1 MASRFEKFSERAR
14 RALTYAQE
22 EAQRFN
28 HNYIGTEHIL
38 LGLVRESDGVAAK
51 VLTNLDIDLNKVRSA
66 VEFIIGRGGKTGS
79 AEVGLTPRAKRVIE
93 FAVDEARRLNHS
105 YVGTEHLLLGL
116 LREGEGVA
124 GGVLESLG
132 VSLQRARDEVTRILS
147 QGATQ
152 GQSGAKSSSKTP
164 TLDQLGHDLTAMARA
179 DKLDPVIGRQKEIQR
194 VVQILSRRT
203 KNNPVLIGEPGVGK
217 TAIVEGLAHRIVSGD
232 VPHTL
237 QGKRVVTLDMGTLVA
252 GTKYRG
258 EFEERLKKVIE
269 ELKGAGNCVLFI
281 DEMHTIVG
289 AGAAEGA
296 VDAANILKPS
306 LARGELQCIGATT
319 LDDYRK
325 HVERDP
331 ALERRF
337 QPVLVEEPSVEQ
349 AIEILQGIKSRYEE
363 HHRVVITDEAIKAA
377 VTFAS
382 RYIADRFQPDKAID
396 LMDESASR
404 VRLKEGAVPIGLK
417 EAKAALESVRRDKES
432 AIGAQQYEY
441 AVELRDREVHLAE
454 KIQQMESSWRAD
466 QSSDR
471 PVVTEADIAEVLSM
485 WTGIPPSK
493 LAADEK
499 SRLVQMEQVLH
510 ERIVSQ
516 DEAIVTV
523 AKAVRRARSGLKD
536 PRRPIGSFIFLGP
549 TGVGKTELARAL
561 AEFMFGS
568 EDALIR
574 LDMSEF
580 MERHSVARLVG
591 APPGYVGYD
600 EGGQLTEA
608 VRRKSYCAILLDEI
622 EKAHPD
628 VFNILLQIFDD
639 GHLTDAKGRKVDFRN
654 SIVIMTSN
662 IGAELIK
669 KDSMMGFVSRV
680 DEGKVKQRSYERMKE
695 KLLEELKKT
704 FRPEF
709 LNRLDG
715 VVVFRHLSKEEIR
728 QIVDLMLRPVKAH
741 LIERGVGLAVTED
754 AKELLCEKGY
764 DEAFGARPLRRV
776 IQTMIEDKLS
786 EMLLHDELG
795 LGETIRLLRE
805 GDEIVEA
812 VEVAL
817 RPYATQLNEKKI
829 KLELTGEARKA
840 LRDEV
845 GRLYEQHIE
854 AEKEPSPEDR
864 KRDEAFINGLNLLGQ
879 KLLDQAW
886 AELNLGEQLER
897 KELKSG
903 DTVYLVRDGEKFSI
917 RKEARLPADSKTRV
931 ESSS

>member
-1 MASRFEKFSERAR
+1 MSSRFEKFSERAR

-38 LGLVRESDGVAAK
+38 LGLVRESEGVAAK
-51 VLTNLDIDLNKVRSA
+51 VLTNLDVDLNKVRSA

-93 FAVDEARRLNHS
+93 LAVDEARRLNHS

-116 LREGEGVA
+116 LREEGGVA

-132 VSLQRARDEVTRILS
+132 VNLERARAETTRILN
-147 QGATQ
+147 QGAVQ
-152 GQSGAKSSSKTP
+152 GQQGTRSTSRTP
-164 TLDQLGHDLTAMARA
+164 TLDQLGLDLTAMARA
-179 DKLDPVIGRQKEIQR
+179 GKLDPVIGRDKEIQR
-194 VVQILSRRT
+194 VIQILARRT

-217 TAIVEGLAHRIVSGD
+217 TAIVELLAHRIVAGE

-237 QGKRVVTLDMGTLVA
+237 QGKRVVTLDMGSLVA

-269 ELKGAGNCVLFI
+269 ELKAAGNCVLFI

-325 HVERDP
+325 HVEKDK

-337 QPVLVEEPSVEQ
+337 QPVIVDEPSVEQ
-349 AIEILQGIKSRYEE
+349 AMKILRGIKDRYEE
-363 HHRVVITDEAIKAA
+363 HHQVTINDDAIRAA
-377 VTFAS
+377 ANLAS
-382 RYIADRFQPDKAID
+382 RYIADRFLPDKAID
-396 LMDESASR
+396 LMDEASSR
-404 VRLKEGAVPIGLK
+404 VRLKGGNIPIGLK
-417 EAKAALESVRRDKES
+417 EAKVALDRVRRDKEA
-432 AIGAQQYEY
+432 AIAGQQYEY
-441 AVELRDREVHLAE
+441 AVELRDREVHLSE
-454 KIQQMESSWRAD
+454 KIQQLEKNWRAD
-466 QSSDR
+466 LSSEK
-471 PVVTEADIAEVLSM
+471 PVVTERDIAEVLSM
-485 WTGIPPSK
+485 WTGIPASK
-493 LAADEK
+493 LTSDEAT
-499 SRLVQMEQVLH
+499 RLLQMEEELH
-510 ERIVSQ
+510 KRIVSQ
-516 DEAIVTV
+516 DEAIATV
-523 AKAVRRARSGLKD
+523 AKAVKRARAGLKD
-536 PRRPIGSFIFLGP
+536 PKRPIGSFIFLGP
-549 TGVGKTELARAL
+549 TGVGKTELAKAL

-568 EDALIR
+568 EEALIR

-580 MERHSVARLVG
+580 MEKHSVARLVG

-608 VRRKSYCAILLDEI
+608 IRRKSYCAILLDEI

-654 SIVIMTSN
+654 SIIIMTSN

-669 KDSMMGFVSRV
+669 KDSAMGFVSRV
-680 DEGKVKQRSYERMKE
+680 DETKTRQRSYEGMKK

-709 LNRLDG
+709 INRLDG
-715 VVVFRHLSKEEIR
+715 VVVFQHLSQEHIR
-728 QIVDLMLRPVKAH
+728 QIVDLMLRPIKAQ
-741 LIERGVGLAVTED
+741 LIERGLGLAVTD
-754 AKELLCEKGY
+754 AAKELLSEKGY

-776 IQTMIEDKLS
+776 IQTMVEDKLS
-786 EMLLHDELG
+786 EMLLHDELKPG
-795 LGETIRLLRE
+795 DTVRLDRD
-805 GDEIVEA
+805 GDEISVR
-812 VEVAL
+812 L
-817 RPYATQLNEKKI
+817 DP
-829 KLELTGEARKA
+829 
-840 LRDEV
+840 RDEV
-845 GRLYEQHIE
+845 
-854 AEKEPSPEDR
+854 SVSS
-864 KRDEAFINGLNLLGQ
+864 
-879 KLLDQAW
+879 
-886 AELNLGEQLER
+886 
-897 KELKSG
+897 KSS
-903 DTVYLVRDGEKFSI
+903 VQ
-917 RKEARLPADSKTRV
+917 
-931 ESSS
+931 SSS